1 MALFPRLAFVLTF
14 ALLPLGLSAAAVS
27 VSGEAVAKQKDGE
40 PKIDDTFGRKP
51 KARRGNDAAALA
63 AELAGRGD
71 FNQARA
77 LANRSGDSA
86 AVKLVEWF
94 YLRTT
99 GSGAGY
105 QRLMAF
111 VDENPQ
117 WPKIADIRHSAER
130 ALLKQSYGP
139 QVILAHF
146 AARKPETAEGM
157 LAMARVMAA
166 VGEREQ
172 AKKWVGQAWVSAEA
186 DEAVEKRLLSEFGSY
201 LTSDDHKARLWS
213 KIYQEESNAA
223 VRVAK
228 RLPRDY
234 QQAAQAAQLLL
245 REQAGGVKG
254 YNNLPVSLR
263 NEPALLYALARYQR
277 KARKYVD
284 AAGTLTKLA
293 KYDKQVTHPEPVWI
307 ERRIVIRD
315 LLSAR
320 YKKHWTTAY
329 GLAAAH
335 GFKSGSDAVEGE
347 FLAGWMML
355 RYLDQPPAALEHFL
369 RLTTFASSRAEKARA
384 FYWLGRTYSVMG
396 RKDLAGGAYRE
407 AAQHEQFYYGQLARD
422 ALGLEKRPIAVP
434 GLKPAPAVETKVASD
449 EMMRAF
455 LILARAGREGDLGLF
470 LSPLAQRFK
479 TAEEMSA
486 AAGFVWNEGGAPMTV
501 RLAKFASSNGVDIDH
516 WGFPVTAM
524 PRWKQ
529 MGPNVEKALV
539 FGLTRQESEFNAQA
553 GSHAGA
559 KGLMQIMPGTA
570 KLITRQYKLRYD
582 PKRLTSDPSY
592 NVTLGAS
599 HLGDLVRDF
608 RGSYVL
614 TLVAYNAG
622 PGRSMDWIGRYG
634 DPRSKTVDPIDWVE
648 SIPFTETRNYV
659 QKVLQNTHVYR
670 GRLDPNSAHTMTHD
684 LRRGAAGKFEL
695 ARIDAAGGESCG
707 ETAQTMA
714 GLIAV
719 CD

>member
-1 MALFPRLAFVLTF
+1 MALIPRLAFVLAF
-14 ALLPLGLSAAAVS
+14 ALLPLGLGAAAVS
-27 VSGEAVAKQKDGE
+27 VSSEAVAKQKDGE
-40 PKIDDTFGRKP
+40 PKVDDTFGRRP

-63 AELAGRGD
+63 VELAGKGD

-86 AVKLVEWF
+86 AIKLVEWF

-99 GSGAGY
+99 GSTAGY
-105 QRLMAF
+105 ERLMAF
-111 VDENPQ
+111 VEANPQ
-117 WPKIADIRHSAER
+117 WPKIDDIRSSAER
-130 ALLKQSYGP
+130 ALLRQSYGP
-139 QVILAHF
+139 QVVLAHF
-146 AARKPETAEGM
+146 ATRQPETAEGM
-157 LAMARVMAA
+157 MAMARVMAA
-166 VGEREQ
+166 VGEREE
-172 AKKWVGQAWVSAEA
+172 AKKWAGRAWISAEA
-186 DEAVEKRLLSEFGSY
+186 DAEVESRLLSELGPH
-201 LTSDDHKARLWS
+201 LTTEDHKARLWS
-213 KIYQEESNAA
+213 KIYEEESNAA

-228 RLPRDY
+228 RLPSDY
-234 QQAAQAAQLLL
+234 QQAAKVAQQLL
-245 REQAGGVKG
+245 RQEAAGVKG
-254 YNNLPVSLR
+254 YKSLPASLR
-263 NEPALLYALARYQR
+263 NEPALLYAFARYQR
-277 KARKYVD
+277 KAKKHVD
-284 AAGTLTKLA
+284 AAATLTKLA
-293 KYDKQVTHPEPVWI
+293 QFDKQVSHPEPVWI
-307 ERRIVIRD
+307 ERRLVIRD
-315 LLSAR
+315 LLGHK
-320 YKKHWTTAY
+320 YKKHWTTTY

-335 GFKSGSDAVEGE
+335 GFKSGTNAVEGE
-347 FLAGWMML
+347 FLAGWLML

-369 RLTTFASSRAEKARA
+369 RLTTFANSRAEKARA
-384 FYWLGRTYSVMG
+384 FYWLGRAYSAMG
-396 RKDLAGGAYRE
+396 RKDRAAGAYRE
-407 AAQHEQFYYGQLARD
+407 AAQHEQVYYGQLARD
-422 ALGLEKRPIAVP
+422 ALGLDKRPIAVP
-434 GLKPAPAVETKVASD
+434 GLKPTPAVETRVASD

-501 RLAKFASSNGVDIDH
+501 RFAKFASSNGVDIDH
-516 WGFPVTAM
+516 WGFPITAM

-529 MGPNVEKALV
+529 MGPSVEKALV
-539 FGLTRQESEFNAQA
+539 FGLTRQESEFNAAA

-608 RGSYVL
+608 RGSYIL

-622 PGRSMDWIGRYG
+622 PGRSIEWIGRYG
-634 DPRSKTVDPIDWVE
+634 DPRSSKVDPIDWVE

-670 GRLDPNSAHTMTHD
+670 GRLDPASARTMTHD
-684 LRRGAAGKFEL
+684 LRRGGSGKVEL
-695 ARIDAAGGESCG
+695 ARIEGAGGGSCG
-707 ETAQTMA
+707 ENAETLA